1 MEKYLFIGGELD
13 GKFVKTYGEPEFL
26 HKIMPTLANSFFD
39 NKPPELVEYK
49 TQVYKKSF
57 FANNYG
63 GNVKRVVFYAIE
75 GTIFDDALANRVFEL
90 ASKT

>member
-1 MEKYLFIGGELD
+1 
-13 GKFVKTYGEPEFL
+13 
-26 HKIMPTLANSFFD
+26 MPILANSFFD

-57 FANNYG
+57 FANNYD

-75 GTIFDDALANRVFEL
+75 GTVFDDALANRVFEL

>member
-1 MEKYLFIGGELD
+1 MEKYLFVGGELD
-13 GKFVKTYGEPEFL
+13 GKFVETYGEFEFL
-26 HKIMPTLANSFFD
+26 HTLPPLTNSCFD
-39 NKPPELVEYK
+39 NKPPEPVEYK
-49 TQVYKKSF
+49 TQIYKKSF

-75 GTIFDDALANRVFEL
+75 GTVFDDALANRVFEL

>member
-1 MEKYLFIGGELD
+1 MGKYLFIGGELD
-13 GKFVKTYGEPEFL
+13 EKFVKTYGEPEFL
-26 HKIMPTLANSFFD
+26 HKIIPHLENCLFD
-39 NKPPELVEYK
+39 NNPLEIIEYK

-63 GNVKRVVFYAIE
+63 GNVKRIVFYAIE
-75 GTIFDDALANRVFEL
+75 GTVFDDALANRVFEL